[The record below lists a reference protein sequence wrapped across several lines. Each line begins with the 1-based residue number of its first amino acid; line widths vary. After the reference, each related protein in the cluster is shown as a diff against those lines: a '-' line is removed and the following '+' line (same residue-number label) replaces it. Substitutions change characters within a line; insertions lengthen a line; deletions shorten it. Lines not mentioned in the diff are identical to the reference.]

1 LLTPEAIS
9 EPRDR
14 LPTIIRGY
22 SVHRRF
28 RYNHW
33 RLGRVPEGASVDAN
47 PGAFD
52 SAIAARYGDKA
63 TDTINA
69 AEAALNAM
77 PPEGKAWVQNTL
89 KALDAETAT
98 WVVGR
103 LASTRAFRP

>member
-1 LLTPEAIS
+1 M
-9 EPRDR
+9 
-14 LPTIIRGY
+14 
-22 SVHRRF
+22 HRRF

-89 KALDAETAT
+89 KALDAETEQNR
-98 WVVGR
+98 GQSEEGLLQ
-103 LASTRAFRP
+103 LAISGSSGC